1 MSKFPTILAA
11 LGALSLAGSPALA
24 HGNKAEEAKEKSVA
38 MAQVPK
44 PAVDAAKK
52 ALGADPTDAKVMT
65 EKGQK
70 VYELSAKDASGAE
83 KAVHVSASGKV
94 MKTETEAAQK

>member
-1 MSKFPTILAA
+1 MSKFPMILAA
-11 LGALSLAGSPALA
+11 LGALSVTATPALA
-24 HGNKAEEAKEKSVA
+24 HGNKAEEAKEKTVA
-38 MAQVPK
+38 MNTVPK

-52 ALGADPTDAKVMT
+52 ALGADPTDAKMMT

-83 KAVHVSASGKV
+83 KAVHVSSTGKV
-94 MKTETEAAQK
+94 MKTESEEAKK

>member
-11 LGALSLAGSPALA
+11 LGALSLAASPALA
-24 HGNKAEEAKEKSVA
+24 HGNKGEEAKEKSVA
-38 MAQVPK
+38 MNTVPK

-52 ALGADPTDAKVMT
+52 ALGADPTEAKVMT

-94 MKTETEAAQK
+94 MKTENETAQK